1 MSKKQIVKNI
11 KKNQKE
17 SSKNIEKDGFYKF
30 VTTITGILLIL
41 IACYLIIGIFITKQ
55 ISFNKDDDK
64 KDENTTETVI
74 DNSTITAGQ
83 IFDKKDS
90 SYYVVIYDVD
100 SKLTNIGTFISMYS
114 SSDNAIPVYTVD
126 SANKLNSNFIT
137 DGESNKNPT
146 SYDNL
151 KIKAPTLIKI
161 QNGSVSDYIEG
172 EENIKAI
179 LKNN

>member
-1 MSKKQIVKNI
+1 MSKKQIIKNI

-17 SSKNIEKDGFYKF
+17 NSKTVEKDGFYKF

-41 IACYLIIGIFITKQ
+41 IACYLVIGIFITKQ
-55 ISFNKDDDK
+55 INFDKEKEK
-64 KDENTTETVI
+64 KDKSEVVI

-90 SYYVVIYDVD
+90 SYYVVIYDVN

-114 SSDNAIPVYTVD
+114 SNESALPIYTVD
-126 SANKLNSNFIT
+126 SKNKINNNFIT
-137 DGESNKNPT
+137 DGKSNTNPS
-146 SYDNL
+146 SYDDL

-161 QNGSVSDYIEG
+161 ENGSISDYVEG
-172 EENIKAI
+172 EENIKSI

>member
-1 MSKKQIVKNI
+1 MSKKQIVKNM
-11 KKNQKE
+11 KKNEKE
-17 SSKNIEKDGFYKF
+17 NSKNEEKDGFYKF

-41 IACYLIIGIFITKQ
+41 IGCYLVIGIFITKQ
-55 ISFNKDDDK
+55 ISFNKD
-64 KDENTTETVI
+64 KDAKEEKNEAVI

-100 SKLTNIGTFISMYS
+100 SKFTNIGTFISMYS
-114 SSDNAIPVYTVD
+114 SNSNALPIYTVD

-137 DGESNKNPT
+137 EGESNKNPT
-146 SYDNL
+146 SYDDL

>member
-1 MSKKQIVKNI
+1 M

-17 SSKNIEKDGFYKF
+17 NSKNVEKDGFYKF
-30 VTTITGILLIL
+30 VTTMTGILLIL
-41 IACYLIIGIFITKQ
+41 IACYLVIGIFITKE
-55 ISFNKDDDK
+55 ISFNKEGDK
-64 KDENTTETVI
+64 KDENTNEAVI

-114 SSDNAIPVYTVD
+114 SNDNALPIYTVD

-137 DGESNKNPT
+137 DGESNTNPS
-146 SYDNL
+146 SYNDL

-161 QNGSVSDYIEG
+161 ENGSVSGYIEG